1 MRLPLAAVALLLW
14 IPSLAL
20 AQDAGIPAKAQ
31 GSGEKKFEF
40 EKYQLVILMRGPKRV
55 DPPPPGIEKLQQA
68 HLAHLTRMGEEGKM
82 VLAGPFGDQQDP
94 SYRGMCLYRVA
105 SIEEARRLAEADPMV
120 KAGWLKVE
128 VMTWY
133 VEKGYVSFPKAPPL
147 KP

>member
-1 MRLPLAAVALLLW
+1 MRLLLTAALLC
-14 IPSLAL
+14 SLTSPAL
-20 AQDAGIPAKAQ
+20 AQDAGTPAKAQ
-31 GSGEKKFEF
+31 GEKKKFEF

-94 SYRGMCLYRVA
+94 SLRGMCLYRVA

-133 VEKGYVSFPKAPPL
+133 VEKGYVTFPRAPPL
-147 KP
+147 QP